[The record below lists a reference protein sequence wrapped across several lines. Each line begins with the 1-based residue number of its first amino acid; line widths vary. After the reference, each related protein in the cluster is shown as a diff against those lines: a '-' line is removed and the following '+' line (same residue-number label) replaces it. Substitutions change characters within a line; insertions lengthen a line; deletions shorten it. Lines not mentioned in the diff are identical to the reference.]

1 MAKAE
6 ATVEELDSKIER
18 GQPRL
23 PEMQLR
29 YVWRPTRVREL
40 LDSLYRGEPSGAILI
55 SVINLHKR
63 SATAQP
69 GSRIARSSG
78 TRNSS
83 RRPSLPA
90 VSNPR
95 VASFCRS
102 LRAV

>member
-6 ATVEELDSKIER
+6 ATFEELDSKIER
-18 GQPRL
+18 GELRL

-40 LDSLYRGEPSGAILI
+40 LDSLYRGYPSGAILI
-55 SVINLHKR
+55 SAINFHKH
-63 SATAQP
+63 SSSDQP

-78 TRNSS
+78 TRNTS

-90 VSNPR
+90 ISSPR
-95 VASFCRS
+95 SASFCRS